1 VELTQVDSLIH
12 TKDLSRSAILGHDP
26 IGARSI
32 CSCQESSNFPQV
44 VQDAL
49 TRYGDLFA
57 NQCQRRHFAEYL
69 TGLMVAE
76 RKSVLG
82 INREFAQTTDQSCLN
97 RFLTDAAWETDDLNQ
112 RRLDELQND
121 PSTRYS
127 DQGVIPIDNTLVD
140 RDGLLI
146 PDAGWYWDHA
156 EERNKIAQDYLF
168 VNYVCT
174 SGKHYPLEFRLFRKQ
189 EISEALNEPFRN
201 PHRTF
206 PRADRL
212 GLPAEDP
219 RRLCDGLVLH
229 QRRDPH
235 HINGKKDESGRPRGY
250 VGDLKSNRKLEWKGK
265 IIKANDLAASIPPSD
280 RKEMRIGDKRQ
291 WYFTVTVRIPDVN
304 HKVRIVIIWRYR
316 NDGEACKI
324 LVTNRISWEASRIV
338 RVYLHRWTGTETF
351 HRDGKQ
357 QLGLGDCQLRDVQ
370 GQTRHMYL
378 VMLAYSLLMSQ
389 LRQGRAREW
398 ALQRLTT
405 IGEACRAM
413 LREKPTHDS
422 GLGGRAGDREGASI

>member
-1 VELTQVDSLIH
+1 MPGIVE
-12 TKDLSRSAILGHDP
+12 
-26 IGARSI
+26 
-32 CSCQESSNFPQV
+32 FPQV

-49 TRYGDLFA
+49 SRYCDLFA
-57 NQCQRRHFAEYL
+57 NECQRRHFAEYL

-76 RKSVLG
+76 RKTVFG
-82 INREFAQTTDQSCLN
+82 INSEFAQTTDQSCLN
-97 RFLTDAAWETDDLNQ
+97 RFLTQATWDTTALNQ
-112 RRLDELQND
+112 RRLDELQKD

-127 DQGVIPIDNTLVD
+127 DQGVIPIDNTLID

-146 PDAGWYWDHA
+146 PDAGWFWDHA

-168 VNYVCT
+168 ANYVCT

-189 EISEALNEPFRN
+189 EMCEALKEPFRN
-201 PHRTF
+201 HTKLCCELIDWVCEREIPGDFAFDSYFTN
-206 PRADRL
+206 
-212 GLPAEDP
+212 AE
-219 RRLCDGLVLH
+219 VLN
-229 QRRDPH
+229 
-235 HINGKKDESGRPRGY
+235 HIHEKKTESGRSRGY
-250 VGDLKSNRKLEWKGK
+250 VGDLKSNRKLESQGK

-291 WYFTVTVRIPDVN
+291 WYFTVTVRIPQVN
-304 HKVRIVIIWRYR
+304 HKVRIVVIWRYK
-316 NDGEACKI
+316 NDDEPRKI
-324 LVTNRISWEASRIV
+324 LVTNRTTWEVSRIV
-338 RVYLHRWTGTETF
+338 RVYLDRWTGTETF

-357 QLGLGDCQLRDVQ
+357 QLGLGDCQLRDFQ
-370 GQTRHMYL
+370 GQTRHMDL

-413 LREKPTHDS
+413 IRENLRSTLAWVIEQVTEKERPFDHVVAQL
-422 GLGGRAGDREGASI
+422 GLA

>member
-1 VELTQVDSLIH
+1 MPGIVE
-12 TKDLSRSAILGHDP
+12 
-26 IGARSI
+26 
-32 CSCQESSNFPQV
+32 FPQV
-44 VQDAL
+44 VQEAL
-49 TRYGDLFA
+49 AQYADLFA
-57 NQCQRRHFAEYL
+57 NECQRRHFAEYL

-76 RKSVLG
+76 RKTVLG

-97 RFLTDAAWETDDLNQ
+97 RFLTDADWNTEALNQ
-112 RRLDELQND
+112 RRLDELQKD

-127 DQGVIPIDNTLVD
+127 DQGVIPIDDTLID

-168 VNYVCT
+168 ANYVST

-189 EISEALNEPFRN
+189 EICEALKEPFRN
-201 PHRTF
+201 HTVLCCELIDWVC
-206 PRADRL
+206 DRQIP
-212 GLPAEDP
+212 GVFTMDSYFTNAEI
-219 RRLCDGLVLH
+219 LN
-229 QRRDPH
+229 
-235 HINGKKDESGRPRGY
+235 HIDGKKDSSGRPRGY

-265 IIKANDLAASIPPSD
+265 IIKANDLAASIAGSD

-291 WYFTVTVRIPDVN
+291 WYFTVSVRIPDVK
-304 HKVRIVIIWRYR
+304 HKVRIVILWRYR
-316 NDGEACKI
+316 NDDQPCKI
-324 LVTNRISWEASRIV
+324 LVTNRTTWEVSRIV
-338 RVYLHRWTGTETF
+338 RVYRHRWTGTETF

-357 QLGLGDCQLRDVQ
+357 QLGLGDCQLRDFQ

-398 ALQRLTT
+398 ALQRLMT

-413 LREKPTHDS
+413 LRENLRATLAWVIEQVVEREQPFDHVVAQL
-422 GLGGRAGDREGASI
+422 GLG